1 MSSQKPTESANED
14 KWYESTLPIVLAV
27 VLSVILIIL
36 IIIRLVQML
45 QTGRAKRIE
54 KKAKERAKALEENPE
69 EGRSGAERSTA
80 VAPTEEG
87 KKKKKKATTCC
98 KKARKQETQVGEED
112 ALIVPANENGSL
124 LQSGVRAHPTRKV
137 ENKSW
142 YDSKVIPFIDETD
155 QSLDN
160 LYLPE
165 QVTYD
170 AVWMPNLDYQ

>member
-1 MSSQKPTESANED
+1 MSSQKPTESVNED
-14 KWYESTLPIVLAV
+14 KWYESTLPIVLTV
-27 VLSVILIIL
+27 ILSVILIIL
-36 IIIRLVQML
+36 IIIRLVQLL
-45 QTGRAKRIE
+45 QQKRAKRIE
-54 KKAKERAKALEENPE
+54 KKAKERGKALEENPE
-69 EGRSGAERSTA
+69 EGRGGAERSTA
-80 VAPTEEG
+80 AEEG
-87 KKKKKKATTCC
+87 KKKRKKTTTWSKKA
-98 KKARKQETQVGEED
+98 KKQETQVGEED

-165 QVTYD
+165 KVTYE
-170 AVWMPNLDYQ
+170 AV